1 METYIN
7 KSTDR
12 YMLKMRPPKRPVQGG
27 VAEGPGEKKKAG
39 ALLGLNFIT

>member
-1 METYIN
+1 METYTY

-27 VAEGPGEKKKAG
+27 VAERPGEKKKPELYWG
-39 ALLGLNFIT
+39 